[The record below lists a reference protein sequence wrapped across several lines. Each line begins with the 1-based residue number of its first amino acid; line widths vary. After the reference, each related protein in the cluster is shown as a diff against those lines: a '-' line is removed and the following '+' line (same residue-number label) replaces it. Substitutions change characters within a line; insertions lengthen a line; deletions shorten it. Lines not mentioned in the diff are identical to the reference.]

1 MWYWFSWNNC
11 IVLIIILKNRILGG
25 NITITDGIEKVIE
38 IAQENVNENCKDVKY
53 IPKVEVL
60 EWGVHDKN
68 EILYDVIIGSDL
80 LYMASDFDAL
90 ATTIK
95 KHWKENTK
103 FYLVNFKR
111 YPEREIIFYNIM
123 KENGFNY
130 KDLELTNEELQ
141 KFHASCFYK

>member
-1 MWYWFSWNNC
+1 
-11 IVLIIILKNRILGG
+11 
-25 NITITDGIEKVIE
+25 
-38 IAQENVNENCKDVKY
+38 
-53 IPKVEVL
+53 
-60 EWGVHDKN
+60 
-68 EILYDVIIGSDL
+68 
-80 LYMASDFDAL
+80 MASDFNAL

-130 KDLELTNEELQ
+130 KNLELTNEELQ